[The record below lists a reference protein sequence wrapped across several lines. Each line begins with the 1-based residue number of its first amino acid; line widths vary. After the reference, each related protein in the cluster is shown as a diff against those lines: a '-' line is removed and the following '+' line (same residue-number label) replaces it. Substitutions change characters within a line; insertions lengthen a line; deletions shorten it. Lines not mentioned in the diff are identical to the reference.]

1 VNWGRGLNV
10 GASGREEPGEAGAGG
25 TGMRRVHGGFAVS
38 RSRCEESEAKAA
50 LLQSR
55 CVCRCSGWIG
65 GGYTIAIVRSL
76 LPANQRMP
84 KYPVNERFWPVI
96 FLAGI
101 EKVLY
106 FFTAKVFFYLGRVW
120 INFLNGKNLKS
131 QPNRCNNKKKS

>member
-1 VNWGRGLNV
+1 MNLGRGLDV
-10 GASGREEPGEAGAGG
+10 GASGREAEEPGEAGARG

-76 LPANQRMP
+76 LPA
-84 KYPVNERFWPVI
+84 Y
-96 FLAGI
+96 
-101 EKVLY
+101 
-106 FFTAKVFFYLGRVW
+106 AK
-120 INFLNGKNLKS
+120 ISS
-131 QPNRCNNKKKS
+131 Q